1 MFQTLFSAFF
11 SLYSLKWS
19 RANSYIYLNLDFLQ
33 LGFHLINKDVGP
45 TQEYWSQS
53 RGAHNIERP
62 ARIYIFERLSRFIDW
77 QGKGKS
83 PCRNIIQVAYYYS
96 KKGDEVERPLF
107 ASTKGTGRILE
118 HDVFCSVLTYFSFP
132 LAIQFVQTSWEAPI
146 KIHIVTATRSSTYI
160 ARFTTSPDFV

>member
-1 MFQTLFSAFF
+1 M
-11 SLYSLKWS
+11 
-19 RANSYIYLNLDFLQ
+19 
-33 LGFHLINKDVGP
+33 
-45 TQEYWSQS
+45 
-53 RGAHNIERP
+53 ERP

-83 PCRNIIQVAYYYS
+83 PCRNIIQVAYYYG

-107 ASTKGTGRILE
+107 ASTKGTERILE

-160 ARFTTSPDFV
+160 ARFTAPAPAPFKVRDTPWDLAAFEFAIASNYSYAKPTLIFAEEKRTAGKCLH